1 MALSYFGQVHAT
13 VVLWL
18 KCENLGNRGTVEQLK
33 RLRASWREASLEAVM
48 VDSGGKTRYLAVIG
62 DIRGSRLAPRRG
74 ELQKLMEHGLEQIN
88 QDFADELVAG
98 FVITLGDEFQG
109 LLREPGQA
117 VKVLVAL
124 EAVLGEVSVRY
135 GLGWGMLS
143 TELREL
149 AFGMDGPCFYRARE
163 AVGESKRVD
172 RWATV
177 SGFGGDDEVL
187 NGVLW
192 LVGAARGRRTSV
204 QRETVEQ
211 VRTAR
216 TQREAAAARG
226 VHESSVSQALKAALH
241 EPVLAAERSAEILLG
256 RYSNLHPDGE
266 AAREVTK

>member
-1 MALSYFGQVHAT
+1 
-13 VVLWL
+13 
-18 KCENLGNRGTVEQLK
+18 
-33 RLRASWREASLEAVM
+33 M
-48 VDSGGKTRYLAVIG
+48 VDSSGETKYLAVIG
-62 DIRGSRLAPRRG
+62 DIRGSRLAPRRA
-74 ELQKLMEHGLEQIN
+74 ELQKLMERALEEIN
-88 QDFADELVAG
+88 REFADELVAG

-109 LLREPGQA
+109 LLRKPGQA

-124 EAVLGEVSVRY
+124 EALLGETSVRY
-135 GLGWGMLS
+135 GLGWGTIS

-149 AFGMDGPCFYRARE
+149 AFGMDGPCFHRGRE

-172 RWATV
+172 RWVTV

-187 NGVLW
+187 NGLLW
-192 LVGAARGRRTSV
+192 LVGAARGRWTSV

-216 TQREAAAARG
+216 TQREVAAARG

-241 EPVLAAERSAEILLG
+241 EPVLAAERSAETILR

-266 AAREVTK
+266 AGMEVTK